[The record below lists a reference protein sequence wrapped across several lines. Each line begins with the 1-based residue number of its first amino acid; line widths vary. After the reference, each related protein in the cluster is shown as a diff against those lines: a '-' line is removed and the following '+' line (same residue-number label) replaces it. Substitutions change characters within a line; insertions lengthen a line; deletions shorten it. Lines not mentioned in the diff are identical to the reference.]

1 MVSEF
6 KAIQK
11 PRKVRT
17 ATMPVDADRFDAADE
32 LSYTNQDNIPETD
45 PAFLV
50 EQHLEMIIA
59 SARDIA
65 IVSEEMLR
73 ELMTSRPGNIVTRS
87 QGAAMAPMILSAAH
101 KQLQSLL
108 TVLRSE

>member
-1 MVSEF
+1 
-6 KAIQK
+6 
-11 PRKVRT
+11 
-17 ATMPVDADRFDAADE
+17 MPVDANHFDAAAE
-32 LSYTNQDNIPETD
+32 FNNINQDNVPATD
-45 PAFLV
+45 SAFLV
-50 EQHLEMIIA
+50 EQQLEMIIA

-73 ELMTSRPGNIVTRS
+73 ELMTPGAGNIVKRA
-87 QGAAMAPMILSAAH
+87 QGTAMAPMILSAAH